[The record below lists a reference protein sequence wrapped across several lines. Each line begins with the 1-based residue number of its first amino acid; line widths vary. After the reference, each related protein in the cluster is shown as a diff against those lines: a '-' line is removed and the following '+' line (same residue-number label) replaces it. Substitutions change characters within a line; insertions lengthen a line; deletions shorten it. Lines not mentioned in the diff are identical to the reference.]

1 MLAIQVAELRF
12 ATEEGVWV
20 FDGLS
25 FGVAR
30 EGFLWVVGPAGSGKT
45 LLLRILLGEIRPHGG
60 QILLLGRNILRI
72 SRRKFQGL
80 RRKVGYMP
88 EEPNALFGRTVLG
101 NLQFKLRALGVR
113 GEAAKEGVERALD
126 LAGLRGR
133 EDLRPENL
141 NPLEL
146 RCLDLALALCP
157 DCSILLADDP
167 LRNLTKEAKE
177 DFLSV
182 LERVNQAGI
191 TILATSRED
200 ETLLR
205 RGFSQ
210 KGGSRGLVY
219 LREGLA
225 R

>member
-12 ATEEGVWV
+12 ATEEGVLV

-72 SRRKFQGL
+72 SRRKFQEL

-88 EEPNALFGRTVLG
+88 EEQNALFGRTVLG

-133 EDLRPENL
+133 ENLRPENL

-146 RCLDLALALCP
+146 KRLDLALALCP

-167 LRNLTKEAKE
+167 LRNLTPEAKE
-177 DFLSV
+177 EFLSV
-182 LERVNQAGI
+182 LERVNQAGV
-191 TILATSRED
+191 TILGTSRED
-200 ETLLR
+200 EELLR

-225 R
+225 K